1 MLFQVNYAVK
11 STLSTLTYTRNTP
24 VELLGDIKKFY
35 QGAGGGGGRG
45 DFYRHTIKTLHRLVV
60 NYYIKGSGTKH
71 HKVLLNKTK
80 RIFKISNR

>member
-1 MLFQVNYAVK
+1 MK

-35 QGAGGGGGRG
+35 QGAGGGEQGGGRG
-45 DFYRHTIKTLHRLVV
+45 DFYRHSIKTLHRLVV
-60 NYYIKGSGTKH
+60 NDYIKGSGTKH